1 MKDLFRNSKLDLNVA
16 LVLFL
21 IVSSIVLI
29 SFATSYAFSV
39 KNSNFR
45 TFSVSAEGKAIA
57 TPDVAQFTFTIFTRG
72 GSDVSESEKENA
84 QRVSQ
89 VMSFL
94 RENGISSDD
103 VRTENYSVE
112 PRYTSVSC
120 RNGVCPPSEIE
131 GYTVTQINSV
141 KVRDFT
147 DVSDLLAGVA
157 SLNVD
162 SLSQLSFVV
171 DDRIEYENMAR
182 AEAINNAEQKARAIA
197 KAAGFRLGRITS
209 VYEDNFFINEYAGGL
224 GGFAETR
231 AMISDTVK
239 TLVYNEDEVGI
250 DIVPDAPFE
259 MESSSEIS
267 PGTSEIKV
275 RMTLNYAI
283 R

>member
-57 TPDVAQFTFTIFTRG
+57 TPDVAQFTFTVFTRG
-72 GSDVSESEKENA
+72 GADVAESESENA
-84 QRVSQ
+84 QRVAK
-89 VMSFL
+89 VMTFL
-94 RENGISSDD
+94 RDSGVSNDD
-103 VRTENYSVE
+103 IKTEVYSVE
-112 PRYTSVSC
+112 PRYTSVRC
-120 RNGVCPPSEIE
+120 ENGVCPPSEIE
-131 GYTVTQINSV
+131 GYTVTQTNSV

-162 SLSQLSFVV
+162 SLSQLSFVI
-171 DDRIEYENMAR
+171 DNKIEYENLAR
-182 AEAINNAEQKARAIA
+182 AEAISNAEQKARGIA
-197 KAAGFRLGRITS
+197 NAAGFKLGRITS
-209 VYEDNFFINEYAGGL
+209 VYEDNYFAFDMGGRS
-224 GGFAETR
+224 GSMADSTSFSRVSAEVLQ
-231 AMISDTVK
+231 APMMDDVSAD
-239 TLVYNEDEVGI
+239 LL
-250 DIVPDAPFE
+250 IVDD
-259 MESSSEIS
+259 SSSFSEIN

-275 RMTLNYAI
+275 RMTLNYSI